1 MRRLLYLSAFLLVP
15 ALSAVT
21 PLVAVPAI
29 TASAGAAGWEAY
41 ALGISIGSL
50 VCVIVEL
57 GWPLT
62 GPQRV
67 AAEAPGQRWETLV
80 QSLRT
85 RLIALVVL
93 APVAVVLAM
102 LFAHVTG
109 SDHEATT
116 VLMALASAVAGLSCN
131 WYFTGVGRPLRILTS
146 DAIPRALMVTAAAFA
161 VAAGAPIWIVP
172 VGFLIA
178 VLFGP
183 IAAVLLARD
192 ERDERAARTVT
203 LRDDLRSIR
212 SQWAAMSGR
221 SISAL
226 YMALPVTLVAAFA
239 PAALATFAAAD
250 RLMRMTLTI
259 LLALPNAMQNWVGS
273 AVSASDRRRR
283 TRDAILVNAGMG
295 VVAGAAFAVLAPWVS
310 TFLFSGTVDIDPIL
324 AAVSGVALALVCVSR
339 ATGPLGLV
347 RYGRIGAV
355 TLSATVAALVGV
367 PAICVLA
374 VFGGAIGAVLG
385 EIAAEVTAISI
396 QSAALVTAIRR
407 DRDDDE

>member
-29 TASAGAAGWEAY
+29 TASAGAGGWEAY

-67 AAEAPGQRWETLV
+67 AAEAPGVRWATLL

-85 RLIALVVL
+85 RAMALIVL
-93 APVAVVLAM
+93 APVAIVLAVA
-102 LFAHVTG
+102 LTQATG
-109 SDHEATT
+109 SEHETTT
-116 VLMALASAVAGLSCN
+116 VLMAFASAAAGLSCS

-146 DAIPRALMVTAAAFA
+146 DAIPRALMVTVAAIA
-161 VAAGAPIWIVP
+161 VANGAPIWVVP
-172 VGFLIA
+172 VGYLLA
-178 VLFGP
+178 VLYGP
-183 IAAVLLARD
+183 AAALSLARD
-192 ERDERAARTVT
+192 EREGRVTFT
-203 LRDDLRSIR
+203 LREDLRSIR

-221 SISAL
+221 SVAAL

-239 PAALATFAAAD
+239 PSALAVFAAAD
-250 RLMRMTLTI
+250 RLMRMALTV

-273 AVSASDRRRR
+273 ASSAVERRHRIQR
-283 TRDAILVNAGMG
+283 AILVNTGMG
-295 VVAGAAFAVLAPWVS
+295 VVAGAGFALLAPWVS
-310 TFLFSGTVDIDPIL
+310 TVLFSGTVDIDPLL
-324 AAVSGVALALVCVSR
+324 AVVSGGVLALVCVSR

-347 RYGRIGAV
+347 RYGRIH
-355 TLSATVAALVGV
+355 TLTVSATAAAVVGV
-367 PAICVLA
+367 PAICVFAAL
-374 VFGGAIGAVLG
+374 GGAIGAALG
-385 EIAAEVTAISI
+385 EVVAEITAISI
-396 QSAALVTAIRR
+396 QAAALGAAIRR
-407 DRDDDE
+407 DRGSGT